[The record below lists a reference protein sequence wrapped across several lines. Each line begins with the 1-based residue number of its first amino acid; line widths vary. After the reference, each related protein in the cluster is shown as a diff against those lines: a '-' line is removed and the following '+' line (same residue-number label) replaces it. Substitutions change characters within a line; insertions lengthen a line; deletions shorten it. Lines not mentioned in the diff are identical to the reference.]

1 MNFLPIRNF
10 FKLLLKKSSRNIVVS
25 AAVILI
31 LFTGIG
37 INYFIESRVFDSV
50 KYHTSKTDLVVKYEK
65 YKQVIDKTNFEIA
78 QLDSKLSNYLLSGNA
93 EQLNAYQLQLDKVEA
108 EFSSIAG
115 DASLYAP
122 KYLVNIFLHK
132 AKNKI
137 WYKNQV
143 LQAYEEYG
151 KAYALKMMNGAEY
164 AKISNE
170 YAQGDAELVKS
181 LNTTIAGLNQ
191 SLLKSKSALLNLD
204 DKWNFI
210 SLVFMLLIGCLVV
223 YQMIETKRLNNRLF
237 QSVQKEKQA
246 QAIKDQFMSNMTHEL
261 RTPLNSIVGYT
272 NLLLKRNHTTETKNW
287 VQAIHTSG
295 KMLME
300 VINDVLD
307 YSKIESGYIHF
318 VNEPFNL
325 DTVLYDLKNIMSNR
339 ADSKKISLSVL
350 KDNSLPSNLTG
361 DEKKLMQI
369 LINLVGNAIKF
380 TEKGGVKIEV
390 ALKKNLGDKL
400 LLEFI
405 VSDTGIGISE
415 KNLPYVFDRFYQI
428 ESGYTKKY
436 SGTGLGLPIVKQ
448 LIDMQGG
455 SIIAKSSPDAGTV
468 FSFVLPFE
476 EYTGQLKEETELNLA
491 PVKSIISKQQK
502 KILVVDD
509 HELNRE
515 LLVSLLKEHN
525 YSAETAANGLQAIE
539 KLTVTKFD
547 VVLMDIQMPELD
559 GIETTKR
566 IRSQLQT
573 NMPVIAFTAFNQP
586 AEKQACLQAGMDG
599 YLAKPVNEPELMQM
613 LHFYLYEQSDVDQP
627 KETLSGLINY
637 DQIQTIVGSNR
648 EFANHILAK
657 AIAQIPEEMDELYKA
672 ILAKNKN
679 ETTEVA
685 HHLRSTLGLIGAGK
699 SILEKASNI
708 EYADVNDARKQAEAL
723 VWYHEL
729 NQMLGT
735 VLTELRQYIAA

>member
-1 MNFLPIRNF
+1 MSPLPIRKF
-10 FKLLLKKSSRNIVVS
+10 FERLFEKSSRNIFVSVAVV
-25 AAVILI
+25 LI
-31 LFTGIG
+31 LFAGIG
-37 INYFIESRVFDSV
+37 VNYFIESRVFDTV
-50 KYHTSKTDLVVKYEK
+50 KYHTSKTDAVIQYEK

-78 QLDSKLSNYLLSGNA
+78 RLDSKLSDYLLSGNH
-93 EQLNAYQLQLDKVEA
+93 EQLEAYKLQLGKVEA
-108 EFSSIAG
+108 DFSSIAA

-137 WYKNQV
+137 WYKYQV
-143 LQAYEEYG
+143 LNAYEQYG
-151 KAYALKMMNGAEY
+151 KAYALKMMNSEEY
-164 AKISNE
+164 VKISNE
-170 YAQGDAELVKS
+170 YAHGNAELGKS
-181 LNTTIAGLNQ
+181 LNTKIAHLNQ
-191 SLLKSKSALLNLD
+191 SLVKSKSTLLNLD
-204 DKWNFI
+204 GKWNFI

-223 YQMIETKRLNNRLF
+223 YQMIETKRLNQQLF

-272 NLLLKRNHTTETKNW
+272 NLLLKRKHTPETKNW

-318 VNEPFNL
+318 INEPFNL
-325 DTVLYDLKNIMSNR
+325 DGVLFDLKNIMINR

-350 KDNSLPSNLTG
+350 KDNSLPANLAG

-390 ALKKNLGDKL
+390 ALKRNLGDKL

-415 KNLPYVFDRFYQI
+415 KNLPHVFDRFYQI

-455 SIIAKSSPDAGTV
+455 SIMVKSSPGSGTV

-476 EYTGQLKEETELNLA
+476 EYAGEIETDTEANLA
-491 PVKSIISKQQK
+491 PVKLMIGRQQK

-515 LLVSLLKEHN
+515 LLVSLLKEHD
-525 YSAETAANGLQAIE
+525 YHAETAANGLQAIE
-539 KLTVTKFD
+539 KLTAAKFD

-566 IRSQLQT
+566 IRSQLQLHT
-573 NMPVIAFTAFNQP
+573 PIIAFTAFNQP
-586 AEKQACLQAGMDG
+586 AEKQACTDAGMDG
-599 YLAKPVNEPELMQM
+599 YLSKPVNERELMQLLYTY
-613 LHFYLYEQSDVDQP
+613 LHQPADGEQQS
-627 KETLSGLINY
+627 EALSGLINY
-637 DQIQTIVGSNR
+637 NQIKNIIGSNK

-657 AIAQIPEEMDELYKA
+657 ALAQIPGEMDELYKA
-672 ILAKNKN
+672 IVANNKN

-685 HHLRSTLGLIGAGK
+685 HHLRSTLGLIGADA
-699 SILEKASNI
+699 ILLDKTSKI
-708 EYADVNDARKQAEAL
+708 EYTDVTDARKQAEAL

-729 NQMLGT
+729 NQMLDT

>member
-1 MNFLPIRNF
+1 MNPLPIRNF
-10 FKLLLKKSSRNIVVS
+10 FRLLFTKSSKNIVVT
-25 AAVILI
+25 AAVVII
-31 LFTGIG
+31 LFAGIG
-37 INYFIESRVFDSV
+37 INYFIESKVFDSV
-50 KYHTSKTDLVVKYEK
+50 KYHTSKTDSVIKFEK

-93 EQLNAYQLQLDKVEA
+93 EQLNIYQLQLQEVEA
-108 EFSSIAG
+108 KFSSISE

-143 LQAYEEYG
+143 LDAYHQHG
-151 KAYALKMMNGAEY
+151 KAYALKMMNSEEY
-164 AKISNE
+164 TKILNE

-181 LNTTIAGLNQ
+181 LNAAIAGLNQ
-191 SLLKSKSALLNLD
+191 SVVKSRSALLNLD
-204 DKWNFI
+204 GKWNFI

-223 YQMIETKRLNNRLF
+223 YQMIETRRLNTKLY

-261 RTPLNSIVGYT
+261 RTPLNSILGYT
-272 NLLLKRNHTTETKNW
+272 NLLLKRNHTAETKNW
-287 VQAIHTSG
+287 VNAIHTSG

-307 YSKIESGYIHF
+307 YSKIESGYIQF
-318 VNEPFNL
+318 ANEPFNL
-325 DTVLYDLKNIMSNR
+325 DAVLFDLKNIMINR

-350 KDNSLPSNLTG
+350 KDNSLPLNLAG

-415 KNLPYVFDRFYQI
+415 KNLPHVFDRFYQI

-455 SIIAKSSPDAGTV
+455 SIIVKSSPESGTT

-476 EYTGQLKEETELNLA
+476 EYAGQLETETDVNLA
-491 PVKSIISKQQK
+491 PVKSIISKQNK

-515 LLVSLLKEHN
+515 LLVSLLNEHG
-525 YSAETAANGLQAIE
+525 YSAKTAANGLQAIE
-539 KLTVTKFD
+539 KLTHTKFD
-547 VVLMDIQMPELD
+547 VVLMDIQMPELN
-559 GIETTKR
+559 GVETTKR
-566 IRSQLQT
+566 IRSQLQM
-573 NMPVIAFTAFNQP
+573 NIPIIAFTAFNQP
-586 AEKQACLQAGMDG
+586 AEKKACLDAGMDG
-599 YLAKPVNEPELMQM
+599 YLAKPVNEQELMHL
-613 LHFYLYEQSDVDQP
+613 LHFYLYQQSDADQYNQA
-627 KETLSGLINY
+627 LSGLINY
-637 DQIQTIVGSNR
+637 DQIKTITGSNK

-657 AIAQIPEEMDELYKA
+657 AIAQIPGEMDELYKA
-672 ILAKNKN
+672 VFAKKKN
-679 ETTEVA
+679 ETKEIA
-685 HHLRSTLGLIGAGK
+685 HHLRSTLGLIGADAT
-699 SILEKASNI
+699 ILEKASSI
-708 EYADVNDARKQAEAL
+708 EYADVSDTRQQADAL

-729 NQMLGT
+729 NQILST
-735 VLTELRQYIAA
+735 VLTELQQYIAA